1 MPSES
6 NNGLSE
12 TKEDFLNT
20 LGELDCLGQVSS
32 LLGWDEQVN
41 LPENPISAKQRA
53 TQSATV
59 AELQHKQITS
69 PAFSDKLKRLEDHSE
84 ELDEDWKVIL
94 REARRDL
101 DKAAKIPSE
110 FVSIQANHAS
120 ASYHAWKQARQK
132 NDFASYSGYLE
143 KTLSL
148 AKEEASFLGFD
159 ENPYDYH
166 IDKHDPGMTTAKVG
180 KLFDEL
186 RSELVPL
193 SERILALA
201 EEKASPKMVGFPPEL
216 QETFLREVVESLGF
230 DLSRGR
236 IDIAVHPFC
245 SGNGADTRLTTRYD
259 ENNPLD
265 SLFSAIHEAGHGMYE
280 QGLPERW
287 MGTPLGEA
295 AGMAVHESQSRIWE
309 NQVGRSVQFWE
320 IWTARFR
327 ELFEKPLNGID
338 DEQLYLAVN
347 KVSRNPIRVDAD
359 EVTYNLHVILRFEI
373 EKALFSGDLTVNQ
386 LADAWSEKAQEL
398 LGLKPRNDSVGVLQ
412 DVHWSGGA
420 FGYFP
425 SYCLGNLLAAQLW
438 EKAKEEDAANP
449 AEPSKLLSWLQEKV
463 HRHGRRFSLEE
474 LSLKATGKSLSSE
487 SFITYLG
494 ERYLTLYQS

>member
-1 MPSES
+1 M
-6 NNGLSE
+6 
-12 TKEDFLNT
+12 
-20 LGELDCLGQVSS
+20 
-32 LLGWDEQVN
+32 
-41 LPENPISAKQRA
+41 
-53 TQSATV
+53 
-59 AELQHKQITS
+59 
-69 PAFSDKLKRLEDHSE
+69 
-84 ELDEDWKVIL
+84 
-94 REARRDL
+94 
-101 DKAAKIPSE
+101 
-110 FVSIQANHAS
+110 
-120 ASYHAWKQARQK
+120 
-132 NDFASYSGYLE
+132 
-143 KTLSL
+143 
-148 AKEEASFLGFD
+148 
-159 ENPYDYH
+159 
-166 IDKHDPGMTTAKVG
+166 
-180 KLFDEL
+180 
-186 RSELVPL
+186 
-193 SERILALA
+193 
-201 EEKASPKMVGFPPEL
+201 
-216 QETFLREVVESLGF
+216 
-230 DLSRGR
+230 
-236 IDIAVHPFC
+236 HPFC

-373 EKALFSGDLTVNQ
+373 EKALFSGGLTVNQ

-398 LGLKPRNDSVGVLQ
+398 LGLKPQNDSVGVLQ

-487 SFITYLG
+487 SFITYLR